1 MPRAAARDL
10 AALEPTLKQPPMP
23 VIVSHAET
31 RVEGHTRTPCKGHAV
46 DISNEVNLCIC
57 QSLSNGEWL
66 KINEKANMGHD
77 LNGYHVALVCFN
89 GDGGVDTAVF
99 LMP

>member
-1 MPRAAARDL
+1 
-10 AALEPTLKQPPMP
+10 MP

-31 RVEGHTRTPCKGHAV
+31 KVDGHTRTPCEGHAV

-57 QSLSNGEWL
+57 QSLSNGERL
-66 KINEKANMGHD
+66 VHIYNEKANLGRE
-77 LNGYHVALVCFN
+77 LNRYHVALVCFN
-89 GDGGVDTAVF
+89 GDGGVDTAIF